1 MTDFSHIRDE
11 EESDLIR
18 EIRSIAQEQFIDL
31 SEKYLE
37 VLKNLEEERNKNR
50 NLLLLIEQLKKN
62 SDK

>member
-62 SDK
+62 SDM